1 MVKTFQIQL
10 SQLIT
15 DDQLRLDQKFAC
27 FAINQGWNVFEI
39 YDKPL
44 IRLKDILVPSC
55 INFDYEEGEEYKGIP
70 TGADYIDEDGE
81 IINWQV
87 VDSDNHP
94 GRLKYKADRGNLLIS
109 SLKGAKVPAILIEKD
124 LMETVFSNGF
134 YVFKVKAQFTEKFLL
149 YVLRSKK
156 FCAILNEHI
165 YRGIG
170 ISAYREKDFL
180 NIRIPL
186 ISKDRQSKFIAEIEK
201 IEQEIKKLK
210 SKLRQPQE
218 IINEVF
224 AEEFRFDLKELE
236 KARIEKIINTSLYE
250 YSKNED
256 LRFGFR
262 FHNAAGKTALKIL
275 KNFATK
281 KIQDFLTEP
290 IRLGAGISPT
300 FYDDDNGEAYYL
312 TMATIK
318 NWCFETEGAKKVSE
332 NYWESEEENNS
343 VRKNDIIIARSGEGT
358 IGKVAIIE
366 SDEDK
371 AIFCDFTMRIRLANY
386 NSLFA
391 YYYFRTELFQV
402 LIESNKKGLGNNTNI
417 FPSQIKEFPISDVSL
432 NRQNKIV
439 EKIKSQLDEQEQKKK
454 TIDQKRQEIDKVIE
468 DALRK

>member
-1 MVKTFQIQL
+1 M
-10 SQLIT
+10 
-15 DDQLRLDQKFAC
+15 
-27 FAINQGWNVFEI
+27 
-39 YDKPL
+39 
-44 IRLKDILVPSC
+44 
-55 INFDYEEGEEYKGIP
+55 
-70 TGADYIDEDGE
+70 
-81 IINWQV
+81 
-87 VDSDNHP
+87 
-94 GRLKYKADRGNLLIS
+94 
-109 SLKGAKVPAILIEKD
+109 
-124 LMETVFSNGF
+124 
-134 YVFKVKAQFTEKFLL
+134 
-149 YVLRSKK
+149 
-156 FCAILNEHI
+156 
-165 YRGIG
+165 
-170 ISAYREKDFL
+170 
-180 NIRIPL
+180 
-186 ISKDRQSKFIAEIEK
+186 
-201 IEQEIKKLK
+201 
-210 SKLRQPQE
+210 
-218 IINEVF
+218 
-224 AEEFRFDLKELE
+224 
-236 KARIEKIINTSLYE
+236 
-250 YSKNED
+250 
-256 LRFGFR
+256 
-262 FHNAAGKTALKIL
+262 L

-318 NWCFETEGAKKVSE
+318 NWCFETEGAKKVSG

-454 TIDQKRQEIDKVIE
+454 TIDQKRQEIEQVIE